1 MVNINEIHP
10 RGCDLHHGFIGL
22 GLWNWNVYK
31 FEGFGAA
38 RLPYLN
44 GFHVRLD

>member
-1 MVNINEIHP
+1 
-10 RGCDLHHGFIGL
+10 
-22 GLWNWNVYK
+22 LWNWNVYK